1 MLPRMLGLFSRI
13 SVAARLG
20 GALMVLVTLGACGGS
35 FLPPNDRLATA
46 EAATRSAKELGATQ
60 EPNAKLHLQLAEEQ
74 IEQARALMKEGDNKA
89 ADNKLMRASADAELA
104 LMLAKEHAAQV
115 ETEQVQEKLRGVKG
129 K

>member
-1 MLPRMLGLFSRI
+1 MLARMSGFLPRIPLVLQLSGL
-13 SVAARLG
+13 
-20 GALMVLVTLGACGGS
+20 ALLAVVTGCGGS

-46 EAATRSAKELGATQ
+46 EAAARSAKELGATQ

-74 IEQARALMKEGDNKA
+74 IEQARTLMKEGENKA

-115 ETEQVQEKLRGVKG
+115 ETEQAQEKLRGVKG